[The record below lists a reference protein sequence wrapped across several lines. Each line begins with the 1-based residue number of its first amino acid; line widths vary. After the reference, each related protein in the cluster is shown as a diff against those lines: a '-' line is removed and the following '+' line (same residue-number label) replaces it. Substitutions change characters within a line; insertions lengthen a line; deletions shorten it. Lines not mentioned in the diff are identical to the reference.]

1 MATPVVDLR
10 RRLRAAG
17 FTEDQADAVSGA
29 LELLG
34 ERVREIERRM
44 ERIEARMGR
53 IELRLNVLIGL
64 VTGLIVLMAAPYF
77 GIAVEPGGGPRA
89 VRPGSEHERL
99 KRDPG
104 SEHEGLKH
112 GPGSEHEGARALRRR
127 RVPPVATL
135 HARRGADRPPLPF
148 PPPRAGDRMMLNSF
162 ELGDQR
168 AAPPWRP
175 GPQR

>member
-17 FTEDQADAVSGA
+17 FTDEQADAGSGA
-29 LELLG
+29 FELLN

-53 IELRLNVLIGL
+53 IELRLDVLIGL

-89 VRPGSEHERL
+89 VR
-99 KRDPG
+99 PG

-175 GPQR
+175 QAATAAQAAAMRWR